1 MAQYGQQ
8 AVAWANSRRTLVLIL
23 LGAIVA
29 VILLYVVAVLVAGD
43 GIRPGTT
50 VAGVSIGR
58 LSEQEAIDKLN
69 STVGAVASKPLILR
83 IGDQDVQVNP
93 AEAGLTFDAAATV
106 ASASGRTLNPF
117 TLLSELL
124 SSNDLT
130 PVTVVDQSAL
140 DAQLESVATTLN
152 TPPKEPT
159 LVVVDKKPESTPG
172 EEGLTVDAAAA
183 GSAMKAA
190 FMEKRKPITVD
201 IVPAPPTV
209 SADGV
214 KKAKDLVRTALN
226 HPVFVK
232 AGNIKVKI
240 PTSAIAK
247 ALSFTVKDGALVP
260 VLDGAILHEAVAY
273 DLVDVEAQGRDATL
287 KIVDGNPV
295 VVPEKVG
302 KGISNDELSTQVATV
317 LGNEPPHRKV
327 AVSMGTRDPLV
338 TAEQLSSLGVK
349 EEISSFTQ
357 NFPYAAYRVQN
368 IGEAAR
374 RINGTLLLP
383 GDTFSM
389 NDTIKE
395 RTEAN
400 GYTVGFVIGEGGV
413 FAEELGGGVSTA
425 TTTMWTA
432 AFFAGMERVFTQAHS
447 IYISRYKAGL
457 EATVAW
463 GSFDMQF
470 KNNTPY
476 AVYITTKMTNTS
488 MTATFWSTKIY
499 SKIVA
504 EFSEK
509 KDLKPFPTMY
519 DKSKKCLGQ
528 SGMKGFTIDVDRV
541 FYKDD
546 VEVKRET
553 ITTNYKPAPEVI
565 CGKDPDRPLKP
576 TKPGAGGDP
585 IPQPTSDT
593 AVPTPG

>member
-8 AVAWANSRRTLVLIL
+8 AVAWANSRRTLVLICS
-23 LGAIVA
+23 GVA
-29 VILLYVVAVLVAGD
+29 VVVIVLYVLAILLAGD
-43 GIRPGTT
+43 GVKPGTR
-50 VAGVSIGR
+50 VAGVSIGG
-58 LSEQEAIDKLN
+58 LSEQAAIDKLN
-69 STVGAVASKPLILR
+69 STVGDRANKPLVLR
-83 IGDQDVQVNP
+83 VGDQDIEVNP
-93 AEAGLTFDAAATV
+93 AEAGLNFDAAATV
-106 ASASGRTLNPF
+106 APATGRALNPF
-117 TLLSELL
+117 TLLQEFTTGA
-124 SSNDLT
+124 DLA
-130 PVTVVDQSAL
+130 PVTLVDQGAL
-140 DAQLESVATTLN
+140 DAQLKSVVSTLN
-152 TPPKEPT
+152 KPPREPT
-159 LVVVDKKPESTPG
+159 ILVVDKKPVVTPG
-172 EEGLTVDAAAA
+172 EDGLTVDVATA
-183 GSAMKAA
+183 GAAMKTA
-190 FMEKRKPITVD
+190 FMEKRSPITVD

-209 SADGV
+209 TPDGV
-214 KKAKDLVRTALN
+214 KKAKELIRIALN

-232 AGNIKVKI
+232 AGPTKMKI
-240 PTSAIAK
+240 PTSAIAR
-247 ALSFTVKDGALVP
+247 ALSLTVQDGALVP
-260 VLDGAILHEAVAY
+260 VLDGAVLHAAVASH
-273 DLVDVEAQGRDATL
+273 LVDLESEGRDATI

-295 VVPEKVG
+295 VLTEKVG
-302 KGISNDELSTQVATV
+302 KGISNEELATQVASV
-317 LGNEPPHRKV
+317 LGKQPPLRKV
-327 AVSMGTRDPLV
+327 TVSMGVRDPLV
-338 TAEQLSSLGVK
+338 TAEQLTTLGVK

-400 GYTVGFVIGEGGV
+400 GYTKGFVIGEGGI

-447 IYISRYKAGL
+447 IYISRYQAGL

-470 KNNTPY
+470 KNDTPY
-476 AVYITTKMTNTS
+476 AVYITTRMTNTS

-509 KDLKPFPTMY
+509 KELKPFPTLF

-528 SGMKGFTIDVDRV
+528 SGMKGFVIDVDRV
-541 FYKDD
+541 FFKGIE
-546 VEVKRET
+546 EVKRQT
-553 ITTNYKPAPEVI
+553 ITTMYRPAPEVI
-565 CGKDPDRPLKP
+565 CGKDPDRPIRP
-576 TKPGAGGDP
+576 SKPGTIP
-585 IPQPTSDT
+585 NPTPQPTSDT
-593 AVPTPG
+593 AVPTP